1 MDDSETILF
10 QAASEGG
17 FRIDGLRTLM
27 GLIHGMSM
35 RRSFS
40 GETAHLPAAEVV
52 GVLFASAL
60 ERFGPLYQENL
71 VRRFLWRLGVA
82 PLSPDRD
89 LRLVATA
96 EGELRST
103 GISPDAYFF
112 THRGGRAATGA
123 SDRSPIRV
131 WSARPSAAISIC
143 TPR

>member
-60 ERFGPLYQENL
+60 ERFGPLARDVLTAWGLDHPARIGAAVDLL
-71 VRRFLWRLGVA
+71 VQGGL
-82 PLSPDRD
+82 LSRSPEE
-89 LRLVATA
+89 
-96 EGELRST
+96 EGEEDFDDLPPP
-103 GISPDAYFF
+103 PDDWPIHPAPPPMREI
-112 THRGGRAATGA
+112 TMWGA
-123 SDRSPIRV
+123 G
-131 WSARPSAAISIC
+131 
-143 TPR
+143 